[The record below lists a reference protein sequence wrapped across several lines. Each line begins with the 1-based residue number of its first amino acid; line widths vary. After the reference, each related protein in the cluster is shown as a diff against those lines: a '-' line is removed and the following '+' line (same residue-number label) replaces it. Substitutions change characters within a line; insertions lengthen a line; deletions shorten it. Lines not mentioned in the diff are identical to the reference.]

1 MSKDLI
7 IVESP
12 AKVKTI
18 KKFLGQDYLVEASVG
33 HVRDLPARSLGV
45 DEKNNFQPQ
54 YEIIPGKKKIVN
66 KLRSSASKANQVFLA
81 PDPDREGEAIA
92 WHIAELIKDKN
103 PNYNRIQFNEITAR
117 AVKEALKH
125 PRALNENL
133 FDSQQTRRILDRLVG
148 YKISPIL
155 WKKVKR
161 GLSAGRVQSVALRLI
176 VDRERERHKF
186 VPEEYWLFKARL
198 GAPENTKTPEQQKK
212 EFEAELWKIN
222 QKKAHIPS
230 AQKAQ
235 ELEQAISSSSFTVAD
250 VSEKERKKEPKPP
263 FITSTLQQEAST
275 RLNFSA
281 KKTMTIAQ
289 RLYEGMDMGNM
300 GTTALIT
307 YMRTDSV
314 RIARE
319 AQEAARGWIQK
330 HLGQKFC
337 PPKPRNFKTKAAAQ
351 DAHEAIRPVDPALTP
366 DMVKAYLPADHFR
379 LYSIIWQRFMAS
391 QMAAARFWDTVL
403 TIKAGNTLW
412 RARGQRQI
420 FPGFLKI
427 YAQGEKQAD
436 KELPELKKGQT
447 LNLLKL
453 SKEQKFTQPPPR
465 FTEASLVRKLEELG
479 IGRPSTYATIIST
492 LADREYVTRKDK
504 QFIPTELGNE
514 VCDLLVKHFPGLMDV
529 NFTAEMEKDLDTIAE
544 GEKNWVDVLQKFAQE
559 FYPTLEKAQKEMA
572 VLKAGKETDIK
583 CSKCGLPMLIRFG
596 RNGAFLACSGYPEC
610 KNTANFT
617 RDESGKIQI
626 LPSEPVELKKV
637 GTCPRCGRDLV
648 EKKAR
653 TGSRFIACSGY
664 PECNYARPF
673 STHVPCPVPDCPGE
687 LVEKS
692 SRRGKIFYGCNRYP
706 DCDYAVWDY
715 PVAKEC
721 PECGSKILV
730 KKNTR
735 ARGEHLAC
743 PAKGC
748 KYWEKIDEEDEKL
761 RSQVDKDEC
770 T

>member
-18 KKFLGQDYLVEASVG
+18 KKFLGKDYLVEASVG
-33 HVRDLPARSLGV
+33 HIRDLPTKSLGV
-45 DEKNNFQPQ
+45 DEKNNFKPQ
-54 YEIIPGKKKIVN
+54 YEIIPGKKKVVN
-66 KLRSSASKANQVFLA
+66 KLRTSASKADRVFLA

-92 WHIAELIKDKN
+92 WHIAEVIKDKN
-103 PNYNRIQFNEITAR
+103 PRFHRIQFNEITAR
-117 AVKEALKH
+117 AVKEALKS
-125 PRALNENL
+125 PRPLNENL
-133 FDSQQTRRILDRLVG
+133 FDSQQARRILDRLVG
-148 YKISPIL
+148 YKISPLL

-176 VDRERERHKF
+176 VDREKERQKF
-186 VPEEYWLFKARL
+186 VPEEYWVFKAIL
-198 GAPENTKTPEQQKK
+198 EASLDAKNKD
-212 EFEAELWKIN
+212 FEAELWKIN
-222 QKKAHIPS
+222 QKKPHIPS
-230 AQKAQ
+230 AQKAE
-235 ELEQAISSSSFTVAD
+235 ELEQTLYNSSFTVTE
-250 VSEKERKKEPKPP
+250 VIEKERKRDPKPP

-289 RLYEGMDMGNM
+289 RLYEGMDLGDM

-314 RIARE
+314 RIAKE
-319 AQEAARGWIQK
+319 AQAVALGWIK
-330 HLGQKFC
+330 EHLGEKYC
-337 PPKPRNFKTKAAAQ
+337 PPKPRNFKSKKGAQ
-351 DAHEAIRPVDPALTP
+351 DAHEAIRPVEPGLTP
-366 DMVKAYLPADHFR
+366 DMVKSYLPADHFR
-379 LYSIIWQRFMAS
+379 LYSLIWQRFMAS
-391 QMAAARFWDTVL
+391 QMAAARFWDTVV

-412 RARGQRQI
+412 RSRGQRQI

-427 YAQGEKQAD
+427 YGEAQAD
-436 KELPELKKGQT
+436 KELPPLKQGQH
-447 LNLLKL
+447 LKLLKL
-453 SKEQKFTQPPPR
+453 SKEQKFTQPPAR

-544 GEKNWVDVLQKFAQE
+544 GEKNWVSVLQKFAQE
-559 FYPTLEKAQKEMA
+559 FYPTLDKAQKEMA

-583 CSKCGLPMLIRFG
+583 CEKCGSTMLIRFG
-596 RNGAFLACSGYPEC
+596 RNGSFLACSAYPEC

-626 LPSEPVELKKV
+626 LPSEPIELKKV
-637 GTCPRCGRDLV
+637 GTCPRCGNDLV

-653 TGSRFIACSGY
+653 TGSRFIACSAY
-664 PECNYARPF
+664 PKCTYTRPF

-692 SRRGKIFYGCNRYP
+692 SRRGKIFYGCNQYP
-706 DCDYAVWDY
+706 SCTYAVWDY

-730 KKNTR
+730 KKNTK

-761 RSQVDKDEC
+761 RS
-770 T
+770 